1 MRVDNTDLEG
11 VFLITPKIY
20 KDPRGYFYESFNKG
34 KFEKIAKLKFDVV
47 QDNQSSSTQGTLR
60 GIHFQTHPYAQAKLV
75 RVLVGEVYDV
85 AVDLRRESNNYC
97 RWTGVH
103 LSAEKHNQLYIPE
116 GFGHAFLV
124 VSSYAI
130 VSYKVNND
138 YSPEHER
145 CIRYDDPNLNI
156 KWPTTN
162 FKLSD
167 KDSSGDFINDQ
178 QNFF

>member
-1 MRVDNTDLEG
+1 MKIDDTNLEG
-11 VFLITPKIY
+11 VRIIMPNIHEDT
-20 KDPRGYFYESFNKG
+20 RGYFYESFNKI
-34 KFEKIAKLKFDVV
+34 KFENITKLKFDVI
-47 QDNQSSSTQGTLR
+47 QDNQSFSSQGTLR
-60 GIHFQTHPYAQAKLV
+60 GIHFQTYPFAQAKLV
-75 RVLVGEVYDV
+75 RVLAGEIYDV
-85 AVDLRRESNNYC
+85 AVDLRKESDNYC
-97 RWTGVH
+97 EWVGVH
-103 LSAEKHNQLYIPE
+103 LSAENHKQLYIPE

-145 CIRYDDPNLNI
+145 CIRYDDPKLNI
-156 KWPTTN
+156 QWPKTN

-167 KDSSGDFINDQ
+167 KDSNGVFIDDQ

>member
-1 MRVDNTDLEG
+1 MLKQNLYEFLRVN
-11 VFLITPKIY
+11 
-20 KDPRGYFYESFNKG
+20 
-34 KFEKIAKLKFDVV
+34 
-47 QDNQSSSTQGTLR
+47 
-60 GIHFQTHPYAQAKLV
+60 
-75 RVLVGEVYDV
+75 YDV
-85 AVDLRRESNNYC
+85 AVDLRESNNYC
-97 RWTGVH
+97 KWTGVN
-103 LSAEKHNQLYIPE
+103 LSGKHNQLYIPE

-156 KWPTTN
+156 KWPTTD

-167 KDSSGDFINDQ
+167 KDSSGIFIGDHQ
-178 QNFF
+178 FLLVYF